1 MSTLLISVVRCLAAA
16 YFHQKR
22 NEVKWEGQEHLYSI
36 PSWKCLFAY
45 INSCGCPDPPDKYIL
60 TGSSLKITEKVY
72 PNGKCCRLCSR
83 GSRLNTIDLSKVNDV
98 DAASDKALCCLFCGL
113 CCNSS
118 SDHIYV
124 SVDGTSS
131 GAASGDNKKQTVLKV
146 KYGTSPAVV
155 KMIRDAIE
163 EEQVNVHQS
172 KF

>member
-72 PNGKCCRLCSR
+72 PNGKCCRSCSR

-98 DAASDKALCCLFCGL
+98 DAASDKASAVF
-113 CCNSS
+113 S
-118 SDHIYV
+118 
-124 SVDGTSS
+124 
-131 GAASGDNKKQTVLKV
+131 AACAATRAATISMSASMAPARVLLRA
-146 KYGTSPAVV
+146 TTRSRPC
-155 KMIRDAIE
+155 
-163 EEQVNVHQS
+163 S
-172 KF
+172 K